1 MANYSVTYQLP
12 DYKKYLTY
20 DVEADSQPEAKKIFQ
35 ALMPTAEIKGNPVR
49 RPKKKKWLI
58 AILLSYISGQFT
70 HGGALEKEH
79 IIC

>member
-1 MANYSVTYQLP
+1 MANYEVTYQLP

-49 RPKKKKWLI
+49 RPKKKK
-58 AILLSYISGQFT
+58 
-70 HGGALEKEH
+70 
-79 IIC
+79 